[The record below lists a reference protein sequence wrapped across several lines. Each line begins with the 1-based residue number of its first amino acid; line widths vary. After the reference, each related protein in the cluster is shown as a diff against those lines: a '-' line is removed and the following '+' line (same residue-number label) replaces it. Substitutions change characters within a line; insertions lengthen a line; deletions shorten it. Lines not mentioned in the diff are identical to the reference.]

1 MRLHIAILC
10 LALAAGL
17 SCATGYGSG
26 YMGLLALITA
36 FLVLSAAGV
45 PARRVFWRLFLW
57 ASVAA
62 AVLAVAQAPWLD
74 RVTGPFGS
82 PNYLGAFAVVALFV
96 AWRERHRWALAC
108 NGLALGLSQSRGAM
122 LAAAA
127 GLAVILW
134 RRSRWLASA
143 GLLAVAGAVWLFP
156 RPQARMD
163 VWALGLAVAAQRPL
177 TGWGIGGIEPLT
189 VIDQRLMTLGHFYS
203 VPLDWLVATGA
214 LGLAAAVWVA
224 IEAWRLA
231 GKEVVQTDPARPDA
245 PFDTRP
251 PSFEAGASRAILAAW
266 IVAGLFLS
274 ASWPMWLVL
283 FAVLA
288 DLVGRDV
295 PDRADAIHDHQPL
308 LNGGVR
314 ALRPE

>member
-62 AVLAVAQAPWLD
+62 SVLAVAQAPWLD

-134 RRSRWLASA
+134 RRSRWLAVTSLGVA
-143 GLLAVAGAVWLFP
+143 LLGVALINHSP
-156 RPQARMD
+156 HEAR
-163 VWALGLAVAAQRPL
+163 VEIFRLGLQVFSQRPL

-214 LGLAAAVWVA
+214 LGLAAGVWLMVEACRVANPEDRAV
-224 IEAWRLA
+224 
-231 GKEVVQTDPARPDA
+231 
-245 PFDTRP
+245 
-251 PSFEAGASRAILAAW
+251 LAAW

-283 FAVLA
+283 FALLA
-288 DLVGRDV
+288 DIESRNRQQDYAAPGTAAKRPLYPIPARKEL
-295 PDRADAIHDHQPL
+295 DAL
-308 LNGGVR
+308 
-314 ALRPE
+314 

>member
-1 MRLHIAILC
+1 
-10 LALAAGL
+10 
-17 SCATGYGSG
+17 
-26 YMGLLALITA
+26 
-36 FLVLSAAGV
+36 
-45 PARRVFWRLFLW
+45 
-57 ASVAA
+57 
-62 AVLAVAQAPWLD
+62 
-74 RVTGPFGS
+74 
-82 PNYLGAFAVVALFV
+82 VALFV

-134 RRSRWLASA
+134 RRSRPLSIGLCLAAIGISLVFLHRPEA
-143 GLLAVAGAVWLFP
+143 RTEVW
-156 RPQARMD
+156 R
-163 VWALGLAVAAQRPL
+163 LGLQVAAQRPL

-214 LGLAAAVWVA
+214 LGLAAAAWVA

-288 DLVGRDV
+288 DLSGRVLV
-295 PDRADAIHDHQPL
+295 PGDKANIPGIVHDGEPLADGRA
-308 LNGGVR
+308 G
-314 ALRPE
+314 ALRAE

>member
-1 MRLHIAILC
+1 
-10 LALAAGL
+10 
-17 SCATGYGSG
+17 
-26 YMGLLALITA
+26 
-36 FLVLSAAGV
+36 
-45 PARRVFWRLFLW
+45 
-57 ASVAA
+57 
-62 AVLAVAQAPWLD
+62 
-74 RVTGPFGS
+74 
-82 PNYLGAFAVVALFV
+82 VALFV
-96 AWRERHRWALAC
+96 AWRERRRWALAC
-108 NGLALGLSQSRGAM
+108 NGFALGLSQSRGAM
-122 LAAAA
+122 LAAVA
-127 GLAVILW
+127 GLAVLLW
-134 RRSRWLASA
+134 HRSRY
-143 GLLAVAGAVWLFP
+143 LAVACAAIAPIGVVLIQHSANEARLEVW
-156 RPQARMD
+156 R
-163 VWALGLAVAAQRPL
+163 LGLQVATQRPL

-214 LGLAAAVWVA
+214 LGLAAAAWVA

-245 PFDTRP
+245 PFDAWP
-251 PSFEAGASRAILAAW
+251 PSFEAGASRAILEAWRVAGRQQAAGERLAGAGLGASTIEDGHRREHQAILAAW
-266 IVAGLFLS
+266 LGAGLFLS